1 MRAVNLIPVEER
13 RGESAPTRT
22 GALVYIVVGA
32 ILAAL
37 AGVTMM
43 VLASNQINDRKAEI
57 SQLEGEEAAARSK
70 AEALA
75 SYAQFRMVRDAR
87 VATVTSL
94 AESRFDWERVLRE
107 LSLVLPEDVWLTEL
121 TGTVRP
127 DVTVEEAVDVSLRDA
142 AGGPALEIVGCAP
155 SQQAVG
161 GFISALRDVDGVTRV
176 GVLRSERPPLDS
188 TGGQATDESDC
199 RTRDFIAKFEIVAS
213 FDAAPVAAP
222 AISPDG
228 TVPAAPAPTESADG
242 SEATPTSSEA
252 GATG

>member
-32 ILAAL
+32 LLAAF

-43 VLASNQINDRKAEI
+43 VLASNAINDRKAEI
-57 SQLEGEEAAARSK
+57 SRLETEEAQARAR
-70 AEALA
+70 AESLA
-75 SYAQFRMVRDAR
+75 SYAQFRQVRDAR
-87 VATVTSL
+87 VSTVTSL
-94 AESRFDWERVLRE
+94 ADSRFDWERVMHE
-107 LSLVLPEDVWLTEL
+107 LSLVLPDDVWLTEM

-127 DVTVEEAVDVSLRDA
+127 DVNVDEAADVALRDSA
-142 AGGPALEIVGCAP
+142 AGPALEIIGCAP
-155 SQQAVG
+155 GQEAVG
-161 GFISALRDVDGVTRV
+161 GFISALRDIDGVTRV
-176 GVLRSERPPLDS
+176 GILRSERPPLDS
-188 TGGQATDESDC
+188 TGAQATDESDC
-199 RTRDFIAKFEIVAS
+199 RTRDFIAKFEIVAT
-213 FDAAPVAAP
+213 FDAAPVAPA

-228 TVPAAPAPTESADG
+228 AAPVAPAPTESAEG

>member
-13 RGESAPTRT
+13 RGQSAPTRT

-32 ILAAL
+32 VLAAL

-57 SQLEGEEAAARSK
+57 SQLEAEEAAARSK

-75 SYAQFRMVRDAR
+75 SYAQFRQVRDAR

-107 LSLVLPEDVWLTEL
+107 LSLVLPGDVWLTEL
-121 TGTVRP
+121 TGTVRS
-127 DVTVEEAVDVSLRDA
+127 DVNVDEAAEVSLRDGA
-142 AGGPALEIVGCAP
+142 AGPALEIIGCAP
-155 SQQAVG
+155 GQEAVA
-161 GFISALRDVDGVTRV
+161 GFVSALRDIDGVTRV
-176 GVLRSERPPLDS
+176 GLLRSERPPLDS

-228 TVPAAPAPTESADG
+228 VVPVAPAATETAEG
-242 SEATPTSSEA
+242 SGATPTASET